1 MKRWKIRAGGA
12 GIAVVMVTMMSSGVA
27 AAGSSQTALKGD
39 WATFTRCPVSA
50 ASMLAADGV
59 KVSDECLTSDSPSGS
74 VKLGN
79 TAATSGDTN
88 LQLGVLLHTL
98 GGATTPVAPSGGAI
112 AAAPIQIPGGLLGLM
127 CPSNIPLVTLLC
139 NEINSNPLNAVTA
152 TISPAGNP
160 SDLNIAAGLTTGEP
174 IVTIPV
180 KIQLHNPL
188 LGSSCFIG
196 SSSKPILLQPETA
209 VVPPNITAVPFDP
222 NGTSDPNGPL
232 LLVTLSGGTLE
243 DSTFA
248 VPGANGCGP
257 LGIADLAID
266 LKDGLPSPAG
276 DNSLILN
283 DVTVTVAAY
292 GDPAAEAPHE
302 GQAFSA
308 AWHSA
313 VLP

>member
-1 MKRWKIRAGGA
+1 MKRWKICAGGA

-27 AAGSSQTALKGD
+27 AAGSSQPTLSGD
-39 WATFTRCPVSA
+39 WAPFTRCPVAA

-59 KVSDECLTSDSPSGS
+59 KVSDECLASDSPSGS
-74 VKLGN
+74 IKLGS
-79 TAATSGDTN
+79 TTATSGDTN
-88 LQLGVLLHTL
+88 LQLGVLLTTL
-98 GGATTPVAPSGGAI
+98 GGATAPVPPSGGAI
-112 AAAPIQIPGGLLGLM
+112 AASPIQIPGGLLGLM

-139 NEINSNPLNAVTA
+139 NEITSNPLNTVTA
-152 TISPAGNP
+152 TIAPAGNP
-160 SDLNIAAGLTTGEP
+160 SNLNLAGGLTTGVP

-196 SSSKPILLQPETA
+196 SNSHPIVLQPETA
-209 VVPPNITAVPFDP
+209 VVPPNISADPFDP
-222 NGTSDPNGPL
+222 NGTPNPNGPL

-243 DSTFA
+243 DNTFA
-248 VPGANGCGP
+248 VPGASGCGP

-276 DNSLILN
+276 DNSLVLN
-283 DVTVTVAAY
+283 DVTVNVAAY